1 MKSLSVSDEDFE
13 FLTLRSTEQGCTVE
27 ELLEQMILRERVLAK
42 APRVSFEAAKPNMEP
57 PHRKWGM

>member
-1 MKSLSVSDEDFE
+1 MKSLAVSDEDFE
-13 FLTLRSTEQGCTVE
+13 FLALRSTEQGCTVE

-42 APRVSFEAAKPNMEP
+42 APRVSFEPAKPNMEP